1 MMQSKR
7 NNETIFPIHNET
19 IQIHRKNIKFIIEG
33 KKKTKKLIKVNITYK
48 QILDIET
55 YSSTNSDLK
64 LDAVQ

>member
-1 MMQSKR
+1 MKQF
-7 NNETIFPIHNET
+7 FPYIMKH
-19 IQIHRKNIKFIIEG
+19 
-33 KKKTKKLIKVNITYK
+33 KKKTKNLIKVNITYK

>member
-1 MMQSKR
+1 MRLKER
-7 NNETIFPIHNET
+7 I
-19 IQIHRKNIKFIIEG
+19 NIRLR
-33 KKKTKKLIKVNITYK
+33 TKKLIKVNITYK